1 MKTEKDLNVT
11 FLGVNPVLTD
21 KQGDMLNPQQVVAIS
36 SLATFK
42 GKAIKDLVSD
52 IEKQGQSLNDKTQT
66 ILQKSA
72 LRGHASLSTT
82 PTISFTYQGTKFI
95 DSAVTGMIFS
105 SSLMSSG
112 RRTDTTHD
120 DIIIPSDIERNKVAK
135 EIYLESSKKLIDV
148 FNEFLRIGIPKDEV
162 SKIYQYGI
170 YGTGIINLPLE
181 SIIAL
186 KKEYEREIDWMPK
199 EIGLLIQKIE
209 QELKR
214 CGLDLLYAT
223 REVAPRNF
231 YPYPN
236 IFKNPKKPN
245 LAVELKRVY
254 KTNGVK
260 SKVFDLHI
268 IPSTGLRKQML
279 VLGKLSDITMGNL
292 AKTKKNWKQL
302 LELRQDIVRDYNSV
316 MSFKVLSCVPWRVW
330 GDKKRHRTVPQSVQS
345 IYDAVDRSSKI
356 FLKHKNQI
364 DKGNISINLIKDIEK
379 VYSVPPTIRSKKDI
393 LQKYLQTVGEAFASY
408 NKLLKLKIKPNDAIF
423 LIPRGVKLDILQTY
437 DLYNFITGYYPLRI
451 CSTAEEELRRVAWDE
466 VCQIKE
472 LLKQKGYIWLAK
484 FIIPKCKIV
493 GFCPEQKFCPIAST
507 FANKRYNEQ
516 YHKAMQEELFSEYQ
530 NKLKNLGK

>member
-1 MKTEKDLNVT
+1 MKTEKDLEIT

-21 KQGDMLNPQQVVAIS
+21 KSGDTLNPQQIVAIS

-42 GKAIKDLVSD
+42 GKAIKDLVAD
-52 IEKQGQSLNDKTQT
+52 IEKQGQSLDKRTEI

-82 PTISFTYQGTKFI
+82 PTICFTYQGTKFI
-95 DSAVTGMIFS
+95 DSAVTGMIFA

-120 DIIIPSDIERNKVAK
+120 DIIIPSEIDKNKQAK
-135 EIYLESSKKLIDV
+135 EIYLKTSKKLIDV
-148 FNEFLRIGIPKDEV
+148 FNDFLKFGIPKDEV

-181 SIIAL
+181 SVISL
-186 KKEYEREIDWMPK
+186 KKEYEREKDWMPK
-199 EIGLLIQKIE
+199 EIGILIAEIE
-209 QELKR
+209 KEIKKQ
-214 CGLDLLYAT
+214 GLDMLYAT

-236 IFKNPKKPN
+236 IFKDPKKSN
-245 LAVELKRVY
+245 LAVELKRQY

-268 IPSTGLRKQML
+268 MPSAGLRKQML
-279 VLGKLSDITMGNL
+279 TLGKLSDVTMGNL
-292 AKTKKNWKQL
+292 AKTKKNWKTL
-302 LELRQDIVRDYNSV
+302 LDLRQDIVRDFNSV

-345 IYDAVDRSSKI
+345 IYDAINKASKT
-356 FLKHKNQI
+356 FAKYKNQI
-364 DKGNISINLIKDIEK
+364 EKGNLSDNLIKDIQK
-379 VYSVPPTIRSKKDI
+379 VYSVPPTIRSKKET
-393 LQKYLQTVGEAFASY
+393 LQIYLQAVGESFEAY

-423 LIPRGVKLDILQTY
+423 LIPRGVKMDILQTY

-484 FIIPKCKIV
+484 FVIPKCKTV
-493 GFCPEQKFCPIAST
+493 GFCPEQKFCPIANT
-507 FANKRYNEQ
+507 FANKRYNDS
-516 YHKAMQEELFSEYQ
+516 YHKTMQDELAKEYQ